1 MGYARIVVGTDGSE
15 TAGRAV
21 DRAAR
26 LSKDLGSTLILV
38 TASAPIGMIDT
49 VAEEIAVAARD
60 RVRAKGIEAEAVV
73 QEGDPAEV
81 LTAVAAAE
89 DAGLVVVGD
98 QGLGRARR
106 VRLGGVAERVAVM
119 APCDVL
125 IVETQNPREEP
136 AEGPLYRRLLVGTDG
151 SPTATA
157 AVQRAYDFGMMIG
170 VGVLVATVTDDDV
183 LAAIHLED
191 ARRIK
196 PRALGVEAKVLRGE
210 PAKALVKEADR
221 EGCELIVVGNRGLTG
236 ARRVLLGS
244 IPSRVAHRADRDVLI
259 ARTVGRTIKD
269 LRPGQGAVVDA
280 GSGKMVAAFLGED
293 GGVLALDPRC
303 THMGCTVRFNQSERT
318 WDCPCHGS
326 RYDLEGQ
333 VLQGPAKKPLPR
345 TTL

>member
-81 LTAVAAAE
+81 LTAVAAAQ

-106 VRLGGVAERVAVM
+106 FRLGGVAERVAVM

-136 AEGPLYRRLLVGTDG
+136 PEGPLYRRLLVGTDG

-191 ARRIK
+191 ARKIK

-280 GSGKMVAAFLGED
+280 GSGKMVAAFLDED

-333 VLQGPAKKPLPR
+333 VLQGPAKKPLSK

>member
-26 LSKDLGSTLILV
+26 LTKDLDGTLFLV
-38 TASAPIGMIDT
+38 TASAPIGMTDD
-49 VAEEIAVAARD
+49 VAEEIVVAARD
-60 RVRAKGIEAEAVV
+60 RVRGQGVEAEAVV

-81 LTAVAAAE
+81 LTSVAASK

-98 QGLGRARR
+98 QGLGKARR
-106 VRLGGVAERVAVM
+106 FKLGGVAEKVAVM

-125 IVETQNPREEP
+125 IVETQNPRP
-136 AEGPLYRRLLVGTDG
+136 APEEGPVYPRLLVGTDG

-170 VGVLVATVTDDDV
+170 VGVLVATATDDDV
-183 LAAIHLED
+183 LAAIHLEQ
-191 ARRIK
+191 ARKIK
-196 PRALGVEAKVLRGE
+196 PRALGVETKVLRGE
-210 PAKALVKEADR
+210 PAKSLVREADDQ
-221 EGCELIVVGNRGLTG
+221 GVGLIVVGNRGLTG
-236 ARRVLLGS
+236 ARRVFLGS
-244 IPSRVAHRADRDVLI
+244 VPSRVAHRADRDVLI

-269 LRPGQGAVVDA
+269 LRPGQGGVVDA
-280 GSGKMVAAFLGED
+280 GGGKTVAAFVEED
-293 GGVLALDPRC
+293 GTVRALDPRC

-326 RYDLEGQ
+326 RYDLEGG
-333 VLQGPAKKPLPR
+333 VLQGPAKKALSQ

>member
-1 MGYARIVVGTDGSE
+1 MGYARMVVGTDGSE

-26 LSKDLGSTLILV
+26 LANDLDSTLILV
-38 TASAPIGMIDT
+38 TASAPIGMTDD
-49 VAEEIAVAARD
+49 VAEEIVVAARD
-60 RVRAKGIEAEAVV
+60 RVRGRGVEAQGVV
-73 QEGDPAEV
+73 KEGDPAEV
-81 LTAVAAAE
+81 LTAVAASE

-106 VRLGGVAERVAVM
+106 FKLGGVAERVAVM

-125 IVETQNPREEP
+125 IVETQNPP
-136 AEGPLYRRLLVGTDG
+136 DLPQEGPLYPRLIVGTDG

-196 PRALGVEAKVLRGE
+196 PRALGVETRVLRGE
-210 PAKALVKEADR
+210 PAKSLVAEA
-221 EGCELIVVGNRGLTG
+221 EQESCGLIVVGNRGLTG

-244 IPSRVAHRADRDVLI
+244 VPSRVAHRADRDVLI

-269 LRPGQGAVVDA
+269 LRPGQGGVVDA
-280 GSGKMVAAFLGED
+280 GSGKMVAAFLEED
-293 GGVLALDPRC
+293 GSVRALDPRC

-326 RYDLEGQ
+326 RYDLGGE
-333 VLQGPAKKPLPR
+333 VLQGPAKKPLSP